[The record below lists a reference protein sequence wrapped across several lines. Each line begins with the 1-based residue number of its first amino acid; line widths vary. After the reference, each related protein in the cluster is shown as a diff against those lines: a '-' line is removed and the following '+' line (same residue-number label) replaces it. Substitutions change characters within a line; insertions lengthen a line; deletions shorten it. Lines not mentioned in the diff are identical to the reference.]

1 MLWTSAKSGGPW
13 FLSAG
18 RAVAVM
24 PAARQSSPQRFRYPG
39 VLGGVRQTFRAA
51 RASNLPVGPVTHV
64 GFIAGMRVCG
74 AINRERQAMI
84 NSKNVVAALRRDVA
98 FVWHA
103 VIAVVFIG
111 FASLAV
117 AAALLD
123 VLAIRH

>member
-1 MLWTSAKSGGPW
+1 MMK
-13 FLSAG
+13 
-18 RAVAVM
+18 
-24 PAARQSSPQRFRYPG
+24 
-39 VLGGVRQTFRAA
+39 
-51 RASNLPVGPVTHV
+51 
-64 GFIAGMRVCG
+64 
-74 AINRERQAMI
+74 
-84 NSKNVVAALRRDVA
+84 SKNVVAALRRDVS